1 MRLSLLIAAAAVAL
15 AAGCERDEP
24 ARAPATSSAPP
35 ASSSSSAAG
44 APTTPTTPA
53 NTGAPASQAERSET
67 NPVQGQV
74 DPKQREQHK
83 DFQQRGDGAGPTTP
97 DTKPKN

>member
-1 MRLSLLIAAAAVAL
+1 MRLSLLFAAAAVAL
-15 AAGCERDEP
+15 AAGCEREP

-44 APTTPTTPA
+44 GATTPTTPA
-53 NTGAPASQAERSET
+53 NTGAPASQAERGGA
-67 NPVQGQV
+67 NPTQGQV
-74 DPKQREQHK
+74 DPKEREQHK
-83 DFQQRGDGAGPTTP
+83 DFQQKGDSAGPTSP